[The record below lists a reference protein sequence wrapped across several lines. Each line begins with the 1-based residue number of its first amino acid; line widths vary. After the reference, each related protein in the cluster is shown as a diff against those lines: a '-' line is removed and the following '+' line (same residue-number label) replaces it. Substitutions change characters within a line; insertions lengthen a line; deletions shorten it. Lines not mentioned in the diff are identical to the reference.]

1 MTSSTEQTR
10 VATTK
15 GAMHWR
21 RLRARPGL
29 VFGGAILT
37 IIVLMAIFA
46 PLLTLYDPYEQDI
59 MSRRLP
65 PVWNGWLWDDAQAT
79 MMHPFGTD
87 NVGRDYWARVL
98 FGARISLIVGFVSV
112 ALSGLLGSAIGIAAG
127 YWGGK
132 VDLAANFL
140 IQTRL
145 AVPVILV
152 ALAAVASFG
161 GSMEMI
167 ILIAGFLLWDRAA
180 VITRTV
186 TQQVSKRD
194 FVKAAKALG
203 ASDLRIIFT
212 EILPNLKAP
221 LAIIL
226 TVEMGQVILLEA
238 SLSFLGLGI
247 PPPAPSWGLML
258 AEAKE
263 DIFFAPW
270 AIAIPGAAL
279 FLLVLSTS
287 LVGDGL
293 QRSKER

>member
-1 MTSSTEQTR
+1 MQPSEPIPLRETR
-10 VATTK
+10 
-15 GAMHWR
+15 R
-21 RLRARPGL
+21 RGRLARVIVERPGL
-29 VFGGAILT
+29 VLGMLILGL
-37 IIVLMAIFA
+37 IVLAAIFA
-46 PLLTLYDPYEQDI
+46 PYLTPYDPYDQDI

-65 PVWNGWLWDDAQAT
+65 PVWNGWFLGDPQAT
-79 MMHPFGTD
+79 MAHPFGTD
-87 NVGRDYWARVL
+87 NVGRDYWARLVY
-98 FGARISLIVGFVSV
+98 GARISLIVGFVSV
-112 ALSGLLGSAIGIAAG
+112 AISGFIGSVVGISAG
-127 YWGGK
+127 YFGGK

-152 ALAAVASFG
+152 ALAAVAAFG
-161 GSMEMI
+161 GSLQMI
-167 ILIAGFLLWDRAA
+167 ILIAGLLLWDRAA
-180 VITRTV
+180 VVTRTV
-186 TQQVSKRD
+186 TQQIAKRD
-194 FVKAAKALG
+194 FIKAAKALG
-203 ASDLRIIFT
+203 ASDLRIILT
-212 EILPNLKAP
+212 EILPNLAAP
-221 LAIIL
+221 LAVIL

-293 QRSKER
+293 QKSRER

>member
-1 MTSSTEQTR
+1 MTSTTGRSKTAVSTR
-10 VATTK
+10 S
-15 GAMHWR
+15 GRWR
-21 RLRARPGL
+21 KLLARPGL
-29 VFGGAILT
+29 ALGGVILT
-37 IIVLMAIFA
+37 VIVLMAIFA
-46 PLLTLYDPYEQDI
+46 PLLTPYDPYDQDI

-65 PVWNGWLWDDAQAT
+65 PIWNAWLWDDPQAT
-79 MMHPFGTD
+79 MAHPFGTD
-87 NVGRDYWARVL
+87 NVGRDYWARLV

-112 ALSGLLGSAIGIAAG
+112 ALSGFIGSVIGIAAG

-203 ASDLRIIFT
+203 ASDLRIILT
-212 EILPNLKAP
+212 EILPNLAAP

-293 QRSKER
+293 QKSRER